1 MGFMPLINDTETT
14 TISDL
19 IFLIFKVYMIMV
31 CQMNVQ
37 VVTFYPSFENSPL
50 FYLPSALKW

>member
-19 IFLIFKVYMIMV
+19 IFLIFKVHINDYGV
-31 CQMNVQ
+31 SNEC
-37 VVTFYPSFENSPL
+37 PSS
-50 FYLPSALKW
+50 YILPKF